1 MNKIVT
7 RPSPG
12 GSKLSPRE
20 TEQAFNRSTLALMRG
35 QQALKR
41 LEEKTAEVEE
51 AAGRATVTRTTAR
64 TAEDRKRIAA
74 EIVGSFE
81 GDFVRAFGDF
91 AVATVHEAD
100 GLKRH
105 DPRLQRAPGG
115 ASEGNPADGGI
126 LVPEQFVPIIKQ
138 TTYDIS
144 EIAGLVDHRET
155 DNPLGTVKIPGIDET
170 SRADGS
176 RWGGFA
182 SYWDDESGSVSTSF
196 PRSKMIEFS
205 TRKIHITTRVSRELL
220 NDAPMLGAYL
230 LTGFIEEGSF
240 KIDTAIISGTGSGK
254 PLGFLNSPALISVP
268 KETGQAAATIVK
280 ENVDKMWAR
289 MPAPS
294 RKRAMWLINE
304 DAEPQLQALA
314 GAVGSGG
321 VLIYRPPGAVSA
333 FGENATLYG
342 RPLKVIEQN
351 PALGTAGDI
360 SVIDPTQYILVDGG
374 AKSLMSLH
382 TRFDNDEV
390 VFRFTWRVDGKPT
403 YSTPITPY
411 SGSSTRSPFVCIA
424 AR

>member
-12 GSKLSPRE
+12 RSAPLSA
-20 TEQAFNRSTLALMRG
+20 EQESALVNRSTLALMRS
-35 QQALKR
+35 QHALRR
-41 LEEKTAEVEE
+41 LEDKIAEAELE
-51 AAGRATVTRTTAR
+51 ASHAPIPRVR
-64 TAEDRKRIAA
+64 TAEDRKRRAA

-81 GDFVRAFGDF
+81 GDFVRAFGNF
-91 AVATVHEAD
+91 AGAVIRDAN
-100 GLKRH
+100 GLQKN
-105 DPRLQRAPGG
+105 DPRLQRAPSG
-115 ASEGNPADGGI
+115 ASEGSPADGGI
-126 LVPEQFVPIIKQ
+126 LVPEQFVPIVQK
-138 TTYDIS
+138 TAYDVS
-144 EIAGLVDHRET
+144 EIAGFVDHRET
-155 DNPLGTVKIPGIDET
+155 DNPLAAVKIPGIDET

-205 TRKIHITTRVSRELL
+205 TRKIHITTRVSGELL
-220 NDAPMLGAYL
+220 NDVPMLGAYL

-240 KIDTAIISGTGSGK
+240 KLDTAIISGTGAGK

-268 KETGQAAATIVK
+268 KETGQASATIVK
-280 ENVDKMWAR
+280 ENIDKMWAR
-289 MPAPS
+289 LPAPC

-304 DAEPQLQALA
+304 DAEPQLQALN
-314 GAVGSGG
+314 GAVGTGG
-321 VLIYRPPGAVSA
+321 ALLYRPPGAVSA

-382 TRFDNDEV
+382 ARFDNDEAV
-390 VFRFTWRVDGKPT
+390 LRFTWRVDGKPA